1 MALQIVAY
9 RGFALQDSNAAG
21 EILQVPDGAPI
32 SVTLN
37 TFTGTY
43 TVPAGCR
50 LVKISG
56 TGTITWPSVTNA
68 EDFSGVEYRGV
79 RPGQT
84 FTVA

>member
-9 RGFALQDSNAAG
+9 RGFALPDASGATV
-21 EILQVPDGAPI
+21 IQVPDGPPI
-32 SVTLN
+32 SMTVN
-37 TFTGTY
+37 TFTGVY

-56 TGTITWPSVTNA
+56 TGTITWAGVSGA
-68 EDFSGVEYRGV
+68 EDFTATEFRGV

>member
-9 RGFALQDSNAAG
+9 SGFALQSGNGG
-21 EILQVPDGAPI
+21 EILQVPDGKPLA
-32 SVTLN
+32 VTPN

-50 LVKISG
+50 LIKISG
-56 TGTITWPSVTNA
+56 TGTITWAGVTNA
-68 EDFSGVEYRGV
+68 EDFSAVEFRGV
-79 RPGQT
+79 RPGET